1 MILDQWSGSLSPKIT
16 DLFSDNANDRNRG
29 KFELERDFCGKFSQ
43 NCIFWKKFWAKR
55 FTSFFGAHFGQNETF
70 GVSFGQK

>member
-1 MILDQWSGSLSPKIT
+1 MMIMIFWKFIIMIMIMILDQWSGSLSPKIT

-43 NCIFWKKFWAKR
+43 NCIAR
-55 FTSFFGAHFGQNETF
+55 
-70 GVSFGQK
+70 